1 MRCGVVDMQNAG
13 TQANYCESPVRV
25 LVTPTRVSMVER
37 QSKQRVPADHEVIG
51 EYVSG
56 GRLVADFGRFTLGSN
71 TVIEIQSLRFRN
83 VLDLIVTASTDHDVS
98 GIVAR
103 QGQIAG
109 NEVVRIGQH
118 IGVQENRKSPS
129 CQFYEAVANYCPSL
143 IFVKHSERGW
153 NVALL
158 KLLSEPLSRSDI
170 PRTIVGE
177 YYFHGIPQFI

>member
-13 TQANYCESPVRV
+13 TQANYCESTVRV
-25 LVTPTRVSMVER
+25 LVNPTRVSMVER

-98 GIVAR
+98 GILAR
-103 QGQIAG
+103 Q
-109 NEVVRIGQH
+109 EIG
-118 IGVQENRKSPS
+118 RAS
-129 CQFYEAVANYCPSL
+129 C
-143 IFVKHSERGW
+143 KER
-153 NVALL
+153 V
-158 KLLSEPLSRSDI
+158 
-170 PRTIVGE
+170 
-177 YYFHGIPQFI
+177 